1 MDRFTSALE
10 TRESITSREISSVE
24 LVEFALQNIA
34 DIDHSGFELNSV
46 LALSPSA
53 LSEAEEVDRHLG
65 ARPLEGLPI
74 LIKDNIEAMGLPAT
88 AGSLALSNTPVTQ
101 DSELVSRLKAAGA
114 IIVGATNLSEW
125 ANIRSWKSTSGW
137 SGVAG
142 LTANPWIQKHSA
154 GGSSSGSGAAV
165 AAGLVTLTV
174 GSETDG
180 SIVCP
185 ASVNGCVGIKPTVG
199 SVPRTGMI
207 PISSSQDSPGPM
219 GRSVA
224 DVALLL
230 EVMTGN
236 SGYLTEAKSSG
247 DFRIGVVREWLTA
260 SDATNQLFEESIVL
274 LERAGVRV
282 VDVEVAPPAE
292 TISADEFA
300 VLMYE
305 LHDDLANYLSRRTG
319 SKVKTLADVVAFN
332 QEHADV
338 EMHFFQQEIFEK
350 ALELG
355 GRVGQYQEIRDRN
368 LAWAE
373 QTLTGALGG
382 VDVLVGAAYG
392 PSWISA
398 LGSGDDYASASWIS
412 MAPAIA
418 GTPIGALPMG
428 LVSGLPVAMGVV
440 ARRNGE
446 KELVGAMATIE
457 RILGLGV
464 LRPSFRK

>member
-1 MDRFTSALE
+1 MDRFTSALDSQKAM
-10 TRESITSREISSVE
+10 RSGDISATE
-24 LVEFALQNIA
+24 LVEFALTNIA
-34 DIDHSGFELNSV
+34 EIDHSGYELRSV

-53 LSEAEEVDRHLG
+53 RSEAEEVDRHKG
-65 ARPLEGLPI
+65 NRPLEGLPI
-74 LIKDNIEAMGLPAT
+74 LIKDNIEAVGLPAT
-88 AGSLALSNTPVTQ
+88 AGSLALAGDPIKQ
-101 DSELVSRLKAAGA
+101 DSELVARLKAAGA
-114 IIVGATNLSEW
+114 VVVGATNLSEW

-137 SGVAG
+137 SGVGG
-142 LTANPWIQKHSA
+142 LTANPWIHKHSA

-165 AAGLVTLTV
+165 AAGLTTLAI

-207 PISSSQDSPGPM
+207 PISASQDSPGPM

-236 SGYLTEAKSSG
+236 SGYLRAALQPEEI
-247 DFRIGVVREWLTA
+247 RIGVVREWLTA
-260 SDATNQLFEESIVL
+260 SDATNQIFEESISL
-274 LERAGVRV
+274 LRQSGVQVHEV
-282 VDVEVAPPAE
+282 VIAAPE
-292 TISADEFA
+292 ESVSADEFA

-305 LHDDLANYLSRRTG
+305 LHDDLATYLSDRSG
-319 SKVKTLADVVAFN
+319 SKIKTLSDVVDFN
-332 QEHADV
+332 TSHSDL
-338 EMHFFQQEIFEK
+338 EMQYFQQEIFDK

-355 GRVGQYQEIRDRN
+355 GRSGDYHKIRARN
-368 LAWAE
+368 FAWAD
-373 QTLTGALGG
+373 QTLAVALAN

-392 PSWISA
+392 PSWVSA
-398 LGSGDDYASASWIS
+398 LGAGDDYASASWIS

-428 LVSGLPVAMGVV
+428 LVSGLPVAIGVV
-440 ARRNGE
+440 TGRNQE
-446 KELVGAMATIE
+446 KELVTAMALIE

-464 LRPSFRK
+464 LRPTFRK